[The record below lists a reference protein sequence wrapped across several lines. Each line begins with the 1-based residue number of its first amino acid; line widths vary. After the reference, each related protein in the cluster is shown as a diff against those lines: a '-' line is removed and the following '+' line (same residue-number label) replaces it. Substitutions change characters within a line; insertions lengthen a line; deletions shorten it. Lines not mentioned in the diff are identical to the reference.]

1 MDYPPFARV
10 SSRDFFIDIWPIVI
24 ESDNITMKLSFDEF
38 FLVQK
43 MIPFFS
49 FEKYLNIT
57 RVHVHCENSCVL
69 FLLRCIGRSITGI
82 FFFFF
87 YFLKRHQI
95 FSPCYGLRL
104 RIHDCPFGIKTGE
117 RHAKFHKFFIIWTS
131 YRQRLYITVD
141 ASMRSPRRGA
151 EGNLNFEVVE
161 EVCITNF

>member
-82 FFFFF
+82 FFFFLF
-87 YFLKRHQI
+87 FEATPNIQ
-95 FSPCYGLRL
+95 PVLRAS
-104 RIHDCPFGIKTGE
+104 IENT
-117 RHAKFHKFFIIWTS
+117 
-131 YRQRLYITVD
+131 RL
-141 ASMRSPRRGA
+141 SLW
-151 EGNLNFEVVE
+151 N
-161 EVCITNF
+161 

>member
-24 ESDNITMKLSFDEF
+24 ESDNTTMKLSFDEF

-43 MIPFFS
+43 VIPFFS

-87 YFLKRHQI
+87 IFWSDTKYSARTTGFDWEYTIVPLELKPASVMRNSI
-95 FSPCYGLRL
+95 NSLSS
-104 RIHDCPFGIKTGE
+104 E
-117 RHAKFHKFFIIWTS
+117 RHTGNVYTS
-131 YRQRLYITVD
+131 P
-141 ASMRSPRRGA
+141 SMRRCVLR
-151 EGNLNFEVVE
+151 VVARKE
-161 EVCITNF
+161 I